1 MTGRS
6 QPRTNQIV
14 ITVIIFFSLNWPC
27 HSLCPGDPVAI
38 WISHVWKP
46 SAGSSFTQSLWPDT
60 KPVHTSTLC
69 MGSGSCLRDSPGH
82 IITNQISAGLLSAQ
96 HASRSS
102 AVLIF
107 NSSSA
112 DCGAQ
117 VQHSLFIVCV
127 FQTECRV
134 WRHISAQQNRG
145 WDSDGQRQSESSEV
159 WWKGKESTYWEKRM
173 KTDAMLKCLAKKGY

>member
-14 ITVIIFFSLNWPC
+14 ITVIIYFSLNLPC

-102 AVLIF
+102 AILIF
-107 NSSSA
+107 NSSNA

-117 VQHSLFIVCV
+117 VQHSLLIVCV
-127 FQTECRV
+127 CVCFRLSAEYGGTFLLNRTVDEIVMDNGKVKAVKSDGKVSRAHSERRV
-134 WRHISAQQNRG
+134 W
-145 WDSDGQRQSESSEV
+145 
-159 WWKGKESTYWEKRM
+159 KL
-173 KTDAMLKCLAKKGY
+173 MLCWSV